1 MGINLKELFSK
12 LENVAELKGKVNDKL
27 ANMSIEGDAG
37 GGLVRVSINGLKD
50 IERITIDDSLMNVES
65 KEMLSDLII
74 TAHHVANGKVEEKVE
89 SLTMESSMDLLPDL
103 LK

>member
-12 LENVAELKGKVNDKL
+12 LENVAEIKGKMNDKL
-27 ANMSIEGDAG
+27 AKMSIEGDAG
-37 GGLVRVSINGLKD
+37 GGLVCITVNGLKD
-50 IERITIDDSLMNVES
+50 IDSITIDDSLMNIES
-65 KEMLSDLII
+65 KKMLCDLII

-89 SLTMESSMDLLPDL
+89 KANMDASMDLLPDL

>member
-12 LENVAELKGKVNDKL
+12 LENVAEIKGKVNDKL
-27 ANMSIEGDAG
+27 AKMSIEGDAG
-37 GGLVRVSINGLKD
+37 GGLVRIIVNGLKD
-50 IERITIDDSLMNVES
+50 IDSITIDDSLMNVES

-74 TAHHVANGKVEEKVE
+74 AAHHVANKKVEEKVE
-89 SLTMESSMDLLPDL
+89 SLTMESSMDFLPEL